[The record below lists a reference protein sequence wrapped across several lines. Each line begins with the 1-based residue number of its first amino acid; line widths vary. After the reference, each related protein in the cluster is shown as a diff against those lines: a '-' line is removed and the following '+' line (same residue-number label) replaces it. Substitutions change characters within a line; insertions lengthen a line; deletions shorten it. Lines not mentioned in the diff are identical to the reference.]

1 MMKNPFRVL
10 IITCWILLI
19 LCCIAKLFGANW
31 FIAHTDNQTF
41 ISFCDYV
48 VATPFLNFLVRFV
61 VNTIS
66 SSIYF
71 MAVFQQKKPTLNG
84 LKWFIPLVIYT
95 TFKSIFY
102 SNQTLFFILDFVM
115 TIILPLIIDYK
126 RWLMIIIGVALV
138 FAFQFLSMLLK
149 MNQYAMF
156 DENLVVGLILS
167 IDYYIMLVLYWLY
180 SVHFKKLNKEEN

>member
-1 MMKNPFRVL
+1 MMKNPIRVL

-31 FIAHTDNQTF
+31 FIAHTNNQTF
-41 ISFCDYV
+41 INFCDYV
-48 VATPFLNFLVRFV
+48 VKTPFLNFIVRFI
-61 VNTIS
+61 VNTFS

-71 MAVFQQKKPTLNG
+71 MAIFQQKKPTLND

-102 SNQTLFFILDFVM
+102 SNQILFFILDFVM
-115 TIILPLIIDYK
+115 TIVLPLIIDYK
-126 RWLMIIIGVALV
+126 RWLMIVIGVALV

-180 SVHFKKLNKEEN
+180 SLRLKIYKEEN